1 MERDDIFRAVQ
12 SSIKDTP
19 LLMIGSGYSAT
30 HGLPGMKALGE
41 HLFAQLDCKYRG
53 TACWDI
59 FCENIQK
66 GDDLETALSEVTL
79 TPEILTDVKCE
90 TWNLISASDLKL
102 FEHIIFDNEP
112 LPLSRLLK
120 KLCQAQPR
128 KLDIITTNYD
138 RIVEYACDAIG
149 MPVVTGFDGNYLKR
163 FSGKFRSQ
171 NAVNLL
177 KVHGSL
183 DVFQDAH
190 NATVSIPMLRE
201 LRSGLIPE
209 IITPGRS
216 KYEAI
221 LEGTPR
227 YLLVGADERI
237 QRAGSFLCI
246 GYGFNDTQVQAR
258 ILTQI
263 RAGIPIVV
271 LTRTVHE
278 HTAHLLANN
287 AKHYISIQKGPE
299 PNTTEFCIN
308 KTISHLDGTFWTVDG
323 LMNIID

>member
-1 MERDDIFRAVQ
+1 MDRDDIFRAIQ
-12 SSIKDTP
+12 SSIRDMP
-19 LLMIGSGYSAT
+19 LLVIGSGYSAT
-30 HGLPGMKALGE
+30 HDLPGMKDLGK
-41 HLFAQLDCKYRG
+41 HLLTQLDHKYRG

-59 FCENIQK
+59 FCENIEK
-66 GDDLETALSEVTL
+66 GEDLETALSGVTL
-79 TPEILTDVKCE
+79 TPEILADVKCE

-102 FEHIIFDNEP
+102 FERIIFENES

-120 KLCQAQPR
+120 KLCQAHPR
-128 KLDIITTNYD
+128 TLNIITTNYD
-138 RIVEYACDAIG
+138 RIIEYACDAIG
-149 MPVVTGFDGNYLKR
+149 MPVVTGFEGEYLKR
-163 FSGKFRSQ
+163 YSGKFCSQ

-190 NATVSIPMLRE
+190 NTTISLPMLRE
-201 LRSGLIPE
+201 LRPGLIPE

-237 QRAGSFLCI
+237 QRAESFLCI

-258 ILTQI
+258 ILTQV

-278 HTAHLLANN
+278 HTARLLANN
-287 AKHYISIQKGPE
+287 AKHYISIQKGPT
-299 PNTTEFCIN
+299 PNTTEICID
-308 KTISHLDGTFWTVDG
+308 KAIEYFDGTFWTVDG
-323 LMNIID
+323 LMEIID